1 MHALYWG
8 PSPFSYKIGLNDRN
22 NMNYKC
28 KSGESNILINNYY
41 ISNISHYYLTKIK
54 KF

>member
-1 MHALYWG
+1 
-8 PSPFSYKIGLNDRN
+8 
-22 NMNYKC
+22 MNYKC

-54 KF
+54 KFLKNFEYKLIILLNFN